1 MCRGIGKIY
10 IGERVECSSGGLFGK
25 KEVENGTFEGF
36 GDSIYFVDGGIAL
49 YVTGDTGFGD
59 FHTLGKSATS
69 EVALLK
75 GGGDVELVFFHC
87 YFVFCPATKSPGT
100 MATW

>member
-1 MCRGIGKIY
+1 MQQWGTLRGKRGR
-10 IGERVECSSGGLFGK
+10 ERNIRGLR
-25 KEVENGTFEGF
+25 
-36 GDSIYFVDGGIAL
+36 DSIYFVDCGIAL
-49 YVTGDTGFGD
+49 YVTGDTGFSD